1 MTANAS
7 ARAPLPSLSR
17 CRRPS
22 RASRAKS
29 ASKNFTQYRDGSS
42 GLRQIEQMTALG
54 ILYLDDPGIGIEVD
68 LALAPRLHGLL
79 LHQLRHGGHE
89 GPGGGLRVGIVS
101 LWRGPEQ
108 CLGAVEQLELDEH
121 GTGFFRATD
130 FL

>member
-1 MTANAS
+1 MSALRSSCWRRGGAPQSCARAPSTSLSCMTANAS

-29 ASKNFTQYRDGSS
+29 ASKNIPQFRDGSS

-68 LALAPRLHGLL
+68 LALEPPLHGLL
-79 LHQLRHGGHE
+79 LHRLRDGGHE
-89 GPGGGLRVGIVS
+89 GPVGGR
-101 LWRGPEQ
+101 P
-108 CLGAVEQLELDEH
+108 
-121 GTGFFRATD
+121 
-130 FL
+130 